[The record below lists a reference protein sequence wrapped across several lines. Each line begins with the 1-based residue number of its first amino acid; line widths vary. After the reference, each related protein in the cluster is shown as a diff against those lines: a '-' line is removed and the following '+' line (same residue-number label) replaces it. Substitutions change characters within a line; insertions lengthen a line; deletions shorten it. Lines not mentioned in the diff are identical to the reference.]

1 MASVKNADL
10 LKGARITS
18 VAEMAAVNVKK
29 AITRMKA
36 SAYHA
41 VRLSPVAC
49 NVDPL
54 MNAQNVQVISFTSM
68 KVFANVER
76 KDRINILIR

>member
-10 LKGARITS
+10 LKGARIIS

-36 SAYHA
+36 SAYHV
-41 VRLSPVAC
+41 VRQSLVAC
-49 NVDPL
+49 SVDPL
-54 MNAQNVQVISFTSM
+54 TNAQNVQVISFTSM
-68 KVFANVER
+68 KVFVNVER